1 MGALTQAMASA
12 AQATGAEIRSGAEV
26 IEIRVKDGAASG
38 VILSTGEEIDA
49 GAVISNADPK
59 RTLLSLVGPEHLG
72 PLLLMRLKNYR
83 LNGTAAKMNLALD
96 ALPKF
101 TALQPGSQT
110 IQDLALMA
118 SMVRRHRGALPPIT
132 VTRRSHKAYL
142 RSTSLLVTDVRP
154 DVQQKSKAMQQSLGL
169 EEAAMDVRSARP
181 ASAWDSFIASSTIA

>member
-1 MGALTQAMASA
+1 VQFDQTGVRLAQAPIIFGQA
-12 AQATGAEIRSGAEV
+12 AQAGLVCLG
-26 IEIRVKDGAASG
+26 DGADARLASFAP
-38 VILSTGEEIDA
+38 GEHRGRMARAA
-49 GAVISNADPK
+49 G
-59 RTLLSLVGPEHLG
+59 LG
-72 PLLLMRLKNYR
+72 AMARWIPAAR
-83 LNGTAAKMNLALD
+83 LNLIDGTLHQFAIAEQFVD
-96 ALPKF
+96 ALRV
-101 TALQPGSQT
+101 LGRQT